1 MNLIGCGL
9 SLYPSPVS
17 IKRMRSIS
25 LFCSHQD
32 KLSFMTDTSSPTLP
46 PCPEC
51 SSEYTYEM
59 PPLIVCPECAHEF
72 SADAASDSAAEGADP
87 VIVDSVG
94 NALADGDTVTIT
106 TTLRSRAPRSRSR
119 PAPRC
124 AAFASILMP
133 GPGKKTTISTARL
146 TASAR

>member
-1 MNLIGCGL
+1 M
-9 SLYPSPVS
+9 S
-17 IKRMRSIS
+17 
-25 LFCSHQD
+25 
-32 KLSFMTDTSSPTLP
+32 DTSSTALP

-106 TTLRSRAPRSRSR
+106 TTLKVKGAPKPLKAGTKVRGIRLNFDAGTGQEDHNIDCKIDGFGAMKLK
-119 PAPRC
+119 PAVV
-124 AAFASILMP
+124 
-133 GPGKKTTISTARL
+133 KKA
-146 TASAR
+146 

>member
-1 MNLIGCGL
+1 M
-9 SLYPSPVS
+9 S
-17 IKRMRSIS
+17 
-25 LFCSHQD
+25 
-32 KLSFMTDTSSPTLP
+32 DTSAATLP

-72 SADAASDSAAEGADP
+72 SADAPGDPAADESMT

-106 TTLRSRAPRSRSR
+106 KTLKVKGAQQPLKAGTKVRGIRLNFDAGTGQEDHNIDCKIDGFGAMKLK
-119 PAPRC
+119 PAVV
-124 AAFASILMP
+124 
-133 GPGKKTTISTARL
+133 KKV
-146 TASAR
+146 

>member
-1 MNLIGCGL
+1 M
-9 SLYPSPVS
+9 S
-17 IKRMRSIS
+17 
-25 LFCSHQD
+25 D
-32 KLSFMTDTSSPTLP
+32 ASSTALP

-72 SADAASDSAAEGADP
+72 SADAADGTAAEDSEP

-106 TTLRSRAPRSRSR
+106 TTLKVKGAPKPLKAGTKVRGIRLNVDAGTGQEDHNIDCKIDGFGAMKLK
-119 PAPRC
+119 PAVVKRV
-124 AAFASILMP
+124 
-133 GPGKKTTISTARL
+133 
-146 TASAR
+146 

>member
-1 MNLIGCGL
+1 M
-9 SLYPSPVS
+9 P
-17 IKRMRSIS
+17 
-25 LFCSHQD
+25 
-32 KLSFMTDTSSPTLP
+32 DTSAATLP

-72 SADAASDSAAEGADP
+72 SADAPGDPAADESMT

-106 TTLRSRAPRSRSR
+106 KTLKVKGAQQPLKAGTKVRGIRLNVDAGTGQEDHNIDCKIDGFGAMKLK
-119 PAPRC
+119 PAVV
-124 AAFASILMP
+124 
-133 GPGKKTTISTARL
+133 KKV
-146 TASAR
+146 

>member
-1 MNLIGCGL
+1 
-9 SLYPSPVS
+9 
-17 IKRMRSIS
+17 
-25 LFCSHQD
+25 
-32 KLSFMTDTSSPTLP
+32 MTDTSSPTLP

-106 TTLRSRAPRSRSR
+106 TTLKVKGAPKPLKAGTKVRGIRLNFDAGTGQEDHNIDCKIDGFGAMKLK
-119 PAPRC
+119 PAVV
-124 AAFASILMP
+124 
-133 GPGKKTTISTARL
+133 KKA
-146 TASAR
+146 

>member
-1 MNLIGCGL
+1 
-9 SLYPSPVS
+9 
-17 IKRMRSIS
+17 
-25 LFCSHQD
+25 
-32 KLSFMTDTSSPTLP
+32 MTDTSSPTLP

-72 SADAASDSAAEGADP
+72 SADAASDSAAEGAAP

-106 TTLRSRAPRSRSR
+106 TTLKVKGAPKPLKAGTKVRGIRLNFDAGTGQEDHNIDCKIDGFGAMKLK
-119 PAPRC
+119 PAVV
-124 AAFASILMP
+124 
-133 GPGKKTTISTARL
+133 KKV
-146 TASAR
+146 

>member
-1 MNLIGCGL
+1 M
-9 SLYPSPVS
+9 S
-17 IKRMRSIS
+17 
-25 LFCSHQD
+25 
-32 KLSFMTDTSSPTLP
+32 DTSAATLP

-72 SADAASDSAAEGADP
+72 SADAPGGPAADESMT

-106 TTLRSRAPRSRSR
+106 TTLKVKGAPKPLKAGTKVRGIRLNVDAGTGQEDHNIDCKIDGFGVMKLK
-119 PAPRC
+119 PAVV
-124 AAFASILMP
+124 
-133 GPGKKTTISTARL
+133 KKV
-146 TASAR
+146 